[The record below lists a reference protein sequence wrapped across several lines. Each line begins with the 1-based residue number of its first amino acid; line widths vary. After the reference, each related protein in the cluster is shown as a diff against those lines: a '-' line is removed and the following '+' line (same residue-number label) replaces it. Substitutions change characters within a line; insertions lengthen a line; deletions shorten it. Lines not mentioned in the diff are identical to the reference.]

1 MNLHNLRTVAC
12 YNSKLLLRSWL
23 FRFFFFLMFCIIIVY
38 HVVSQSDLFPPYNS
52 GLITLSSFIPFM
64 NAYWF
69 TILQTIPLCFLAGM
83 LLVKEKKI
91 DSMDAIYYRPESN
104 AEYVLGI
111 LWGII
116 PVFMCMAAI
125 SMCFGLVIHLFA
137 S

>member
-83 LLVKEKKI
+83 FLVKEKKI

-104 AEYVLGI
+104 AGNYSRVYVHDRDLHVFRVSDSSFCFEG
-111 LWGII
+111 
-116 PVFMCMAAI
+116 PV
-125 SMCFGLVIHLFA
+125 
-137 S
+137 

>member
-69 TILQTIPLCFLAGM
+69 TILQTIPLCFLGG
-83 LLVKEKKI
+83 
-91 DSMDAIYYRPESN
+91 DASGEG
-104 AEYVLGI
+104 EED
-111 LWGII
+111 
-116 PVFMCMAAI
+116 
-125 SMCFGLVIHLFA
+125 
-137 S
+137 